1 MKKWTYLVAA
11 CMLAGTTPVL
21 TGCIDNDEP
30 TGIEQLRVAKSEL
43 IKAKAAVE
51 AARVAEVQAN
61 AALLQAQAELEQAK
75 ARNQEA
81 EAAINEA
88 KAKQEEAKVEL
99 QNIQNEAE
107 RAKLEELIKEYERE
121 QQRWEAEQA
130 AAALAAENAQKE
142 WELAYKQLE
151 VEYEKALVEL
161 AKAKAEL
168 TEQQQKILA
177 PYMTAVNVA
186 LEAYRGVAD
195 KVTERQRKLAKA
207 IADVDVDEN
216 FVQRD
221 LAWNLKEAQSTKEG
235 ADEALAKAN
244 EELEEAKSIETSD
257 FVAKQ
262 AALQEE
268 LDALNNKIIELTVQ
282 AAEETRSI
290 YENEGAAYMEL
301 NLALQDYLD
310 TEKTIA
316 EMEFDLSGND
326 VFPWGAY
333 NSKITIDEKEYTI
346 GDMVYSGINFTN
358 ALNDIKSKLDE
369 VKSWVRDENDDE
381 WTAETISQLDYEIE
395 GLAADIQ
402 IKKDEL
408 NQALEAYQ
416 IGNYPSVD
424 PSALFGYNTLVTAVE
439 SFNVQIKKYN
449 DAAIANVASQEAI
462 NTAVYETYP
471 AEEQAAWDAY
481 YAARDAA
488 DQAYAT
494 AVAALPERQEEA
506 EALLASLQ
514 EELERAE
521 AALAYD
527 PDNAILQND
536 VNEAQK
542 AVYDQQNV
550 VNSYLDGTELTR
562 IEAARD
568 TAYGTATT
576 NREAALKAA
585 EDKMNATVNAENDKI
600 AANNTAMDEAKNQ
613 LNNVELPATKK
624 AFATYEESASKV
636 DDGYNVWGVLSF
648 AASQI
653 DDAVNLT
660 YEDGAWVMTSLDVE
674 AMTELDRDALKT
686 LIYKRARNLYG
697 SRVMNGYGDFNA
709 QIVNMDPEDVIVKVD
724 AIAAEEELTGWN
736 YFNEYNNYG
745 LLGQQAKRQQQK
757 AVAEKWLTNADAV
770 TELVTPLQEL
780 YDTMIEEQEAA
791 IEEVET
797 RQEAIS
803 EKRDEVMELLAN
815 VSEPVRIE
823 QAKVAP
829 IQDVLTAVNSAISQI
844 ISNSS
849 DGSYSTSDVETYVKF
864 CEDIVAKQEKAVYD
878 AETAVMKAEQALADW
893 NSDAKDYVTLCE
905 EALADAQQ
913 DLKEA
918 EEDLAQARTNLQ
930 TIIEKL
936 AVEGDTTTG
945 EEVTE

>member
-30 TGIEQLRVAKSEL
+30 AGIEQLRVAKSEL

-207 IADVDVDEN
+207 IADVDVDED
-216 FVQRD
+216 FVQRQ
-221 LAWNLKEAQSTKEG
+221 LAWDVKEAQSAKEG
-235 ADEALAKAN
+235 ADEALVKAN
-244 EELEEAKSIETSD
+244 EELEEAKAIQASD

-262 AALQEE
+262 AALKEE
-268 LDALNNKIIELTVQ
+268 LNTLNNKIIELTVQ
-282 AAEETRSI
+282 AAEKTRSI
-290 YENEGAAYMEL
+290 YENEGVALMEMEL
-301 NLALQDYLD
+301 SRQDYLAI
-310 TEKTIA
+310 EKTTPKFEI
-316 EMEFDLSGND
+316 DLSSN
-326 VFPWGAY
+326 VFPWSAY
-333 NSKITIDEKEYTI
+333 NAKVEIDEMEYTVD
-346 GDMVYSGINFTN
+346 DMVNSGYAFNY
-358 ALNDIKSKLDE
+358 ALSTIESYLDLF
-369 VKSWVRDENDDE
+369 KSWVRDENDNE
-381 WTAETISQLDYEIE
+381 WTAESISQLDYEIKE
-395 GLAADIQ
+395 LAADIQ
-402 IKKDEL
+402 VKKDEL
-408 NQALEAYQ
+408 KQALEAYQ
-416 IGNYPSVD
+416 IGKYPTVD
-424 PSALFGYNTLVTAVE
+424 PSAFLGYDELVKAVE

-449 DAAIANVASQEAI
+449 DAVAANAASLKAI
-462 NTAVYETYP
+462 NTAINETYP
-471 AEEQAAWDAY
+471 ADEQAAWEAY
-481 YAARDAA
+481 DAA
-488 DQAYAT
+488 IVAADEAYAT
-494 AVAALPERQEEA
+494 AIAALPKRIEEA
-506 EALLASLQ
+506 TALLESLDEALDK
-514 EELERAE
+514 AE

-527 PDNAILQND
+527 PDNTILQND
-536 VNEAQK
+536 VNEAEK
-542 AVYDQQNV
+542 AVEDQQKV
-550 VNSYLDGTELTR
+550 VDALRDGTEQTR
-562 IEAARD
+562 IEAARE
-568 TAYGTATT
+568 TAYGTAAT
-576 NREAALKAA
+576 NRETALKAA
-585 EDKMNATVNAENDKI
+585 EDKRDATIKAENDKMT
-600 AANNTAMDEAKNQ
+600 ANNTAMAEAQKQ
-613 LNNVELPATKK
+613 LDDVELPATKK
-624 AFATYEESASKV
+624 AFAVYEESATKI
-636 DDGYNVWGVLSF
+636 DDSSYYYGILSF

-653 DDAVNLT
+653 DDATSLT
-660 YEDGAWVMTSLDVE
+660 YKDGLWVMTSLDAE
-674 AMTELDRDALKT
+674 AMTKLDRDALQM
-686 LIYKRARNLYG
+686 LIYFRAQKLYG
-697 SRVMNGYGDFNA
+697 SRVMNGYGDFAA
-709 QIVNMDPEDVIVKVD
+709 QIVDMTTEDVIEKVD
-724 AIAAEEELTGWN
+724 AIAAEEELIGN
-736 YFNEYNNYG
+736 AYFNEYNNYG
-745 LLGQQAKRQQQK
+745 LLGQQAKKEQQK
-757 AVAEKWLTNADAV
+757 AVAEKWLTNTDAV
-770 TELVTPLQEL
+770 NALVEPLQEL
-780 YDTMIEEQEAA
+780 YDTMTDEQEAA
-791 IEEVET
+791 IEENDT
-797 RQEAIS
+797 RLEAIND
-803 EKRDEVMELLAN
+803 KRDEVSELLAAVN
-815 VSEPVRIE
+815 EPVEIE
-823 QAKVAP
+823 KAKIAP
-829 IQDVLTAVNSAISQI
+829 IQDVLVAVEEAISAII
-844 ISNSS
+844 TNSS
-849 DGSYSTSDVETYVKF
+849 NGAYGTSDIETYIRL

-878 AETAVMKAEQALADW
+878 AETEVMRAEKALADW

-918 EEDLAQARTNLQ
+918 EEDLAQARQNLQ